1 MNNETKL
8 YNISKPEKGNVLWTA
23 EHPGIANVELAKR
36 GDIILLDENRKPYIH
51 RGIEDIAKDH
61 SVDIKNNIFGNP
73 NKTIVD
79 GNTYAKAKNL
89 GEIVILEP
97 YRSPKIASAAAGVGF
112 TILSLLPFSNC
123 KKAPDDN
130 IPQEVTITFDI
141 ADQMT
146 GAGRTMT
153 KQGYT
158 NASMTVTAAET
169 EISGV
174 VAGYISVQDLS
185 SGNILG
191 SGNGSASFP
200 TGNSTNYRV
209 IRFHDGP
216 GLKEIYDALVAQNI
230 QLYAGRN
237 PGFGRKDE
245 PGLEYGK
252 EAIWENVFNQVNN
265 ALASPFKL
273 GSVSRGGTANWY
285 GFKNEGDGGKEIG
298 NHWIYVNPQNRS
310 DIAQIAA
317 GLEELTE
324 YLGGFNNI
332 LGSTN
337 ERFITGSTLNS
348 KGIAG
353 ERFVFAYVP
362 VN

>member
-1 MNNETKL
+1 MTMLTCLAK
-8 YNISKPEKGNVLWTA
+8 K
-23 EHPGIANVELAKR
+23 HPFGYHLFSIFPGRRTSMARSRSWNAAMAILGIA
-36 GDIILLDENRKPYIH
+36 LLLPLGSCKKSDDSPQEIQFAF
-51 RGIEDIAKDH
+51 E
-61 SVDIKNNIFGNP
+61 
-73 NKTIVD
+73 IVD
-79 GNTYAKAKNL
+79 H
-89 GEIVILEP
+89 
-97 YRSPKIASAAAGVGF
+97 
-112 TILSLLPFSNC
+112 
-123 KKAPDDN
+123 
-130 IPQEVTITFDI
+130 VTGI
-141 ADQMT
+141 
-146 GAGRTMT
+146 GRTII
-153 KQGYT
+153 KAGFA
-158 NASMTVTAAET
+158 NANMTVTTAET

-174 VAGYISVQDLS
+174 VDGYIAIQDPS
-185 SGNILG
+185 TGNILG
-191 SGNGSASFP
+191 SGNGSASFQ

-216 GLKEIYDALVAQNI
+216 GLKEIYDALVAQKI

-237 PGFGRKDE
+237 PGFGRKDA
-245 PGLEYGK
+245 PGFEYGK

-265 ALASPFKL
+265 ALANPFKL

-324 YLGGFNNI
+324 YLGGFNNV

-337 ERFITGSTLNS
+337 ERFITGSTLN
-348 KGIAG
+348 GNGVAG
-353 ERFVFAYVP
+353 ERFIFAYVP

>member
-1 MNNETKL
+1 MNKATKAAIL
-8 YNISKPEKGNVLWTA
+8 MLLAVTFLLPLGSCKKP
-23 EHPGIANVELAKR
+23 
-36 GDIILLDENRKPYIH
+36 DEEPPQEIQFTL
-51 RGIEDIAKDH
+51 E
-61 SVDIKNNIFGNP
+61 
-73 NKTIVD
+73 IVD
-79 GNTYAKAKNL
+79 H
-89 GEIVILEP
+89 
-97 YRSPKIASAAAGVGF
+97 
-112 TILSLLPFSNC
+112 
-123 KKAPDDN
+123 
-130 IPQEVTITFDI
+130 ITN
-141 ADQMT
+141 
-146 GAGRTMT
+146 AGRSIT
-153 KQGYT
+153 KSGFA

-191 SGNGSASFP
+191 SGNGSASFQ

-216 GLKEIYDALVAQNI
+216 GLKDIYDALVAQNI

-237 PGFGRKDE
+237 PSFGRKDE
-245 PGLEYGK
+245 PGFEYGK
-252 EAIWENVFNQVNN
+252 EAVWENVFNQVNN

-285 GFKNEGDGGKEIG
+285 GFKNDGDGGKEIG

-310 DIAQIAA
+310 EMTQVMA

-332 LGSTN
+332 FNMPTQMTFCN
-337 ERFITGSTLNS
+337 GSTLNS

-353 ERFVFAYVP
+353 ERFVFAYCK
-362 VN
+362 